1 MKRSRSLVFALAA
14 ILMVTLEVPHAS
26 SLVQDEFKIEEF
38 QLFHDILRPLQH
50 EALPQGDFQ
59 RIRSMA
65 TELVKRGEA
74 IVKLDVPDVPN
85 AQPRK
90 FLKVRKKFKKW
101 LSRFATDAR
110 TGSNAKL
117 KKSFTAVHD
126 SFEQL
131 LDLMPS
137 AYPGGD
143 PPTVSLD
150 CPSKSEAGREI
161 TLSADIVGSDKLV
174 FLWTVDK
181 GKILTGQGTPRIT
194 VDTTGL
200 AGVTIFVTVT
210 VDDGNGHFA
219 KTNCKVEISA
229 PTNSPS

>member
-1 MKRSRSLVFALAA
+1 MKRSRSLVLALAA
-14 ILMVTLEVPHAS
+14 ILVVTLEVLHAS
-26 SLVQDEFKIEEF
+26 GSLVQDEFRIEEF
-38 QLFHDILRPLQH
+38 QLFHDVLLPLQH

-65 TELVKRGEA
+65 TELVTRGEA

-85 AQPRK
+85 AQPRT
-90 FLKVRKKFKKW
+90 FLKVRKKFEKW
-101 LSRFATDAR
+101 LTRFATDAR

-131 LDLMPS
+131 VDLVPS

-150 CPSKSEAGREI
+150 CPSKSEAGSEI
-161 TLSADIVGSDKLV
+161 TITADTVESDKLD
-174 FLWTVDK
+174 FLWTLSG
-181 GKILTGQGTPRIT
+181 GKILAGQGTRTIS
-194 VDTTGL
+194 VETTGL
-200 AGVTIFVTVT
+200 AGQTISVR
-210 VDDGNGHFA
+210 
-219 KTNCKVEISA
+219 VEISDGNQHTMFA
-229 PTNSPS
+229 KCAVQISPSK